1 VAKIVRVLLVNP
13 PIYDFA
19 VYDFW
24 MKPLGL
30 VYLLSILKKE
40 GHKVYLLDA
49 VNRFDPYFRN
59 IKSDPFGRGK
69 IKFQKVQ
76 KPEVLRN
83 IPGKFKRYG
92 LPPEVIRERIKD
104 FSPEVIML
112 TCSMTY
118 WYPGLIELKEIIKSL
133 NLKCVLLL
141 GGIYATLLPD
151 HAKSLGFDRVYSKK
165 ENYIKELDLEIP
177 KQFKSFPPP
186 DYSHYSNLSY
196 ACLTTSL
203 GCPFDCPYC
212 ASSYL
217 CGKKEDKDEE
227 QIVEEIY
234 YLYKKGIKRFAF
246 YDDALLVPQERFI
259 RLCEKIREKKMSVSF
274 FTPNGLHSRFIS
286 KEVADIMYKVG
297 FKEPRISLETADES
311 VQKKLSMKT
320 SNDEFVAAVQNLSI
334 AGYKKKNI
342 YTYLLAGVPGVSFE
356 SVEQSILYVAER
368 GVKISLAEFSPI
380 PGTKMEENALDPLL
394 TNNTVYYR
402 YKNME
407 KEMVKVKKLAK
418 EVNESIEAGKRL
430 D

>member
-1 VAKIVRVLLVNP
+1 
-13 PIYDFA
+13 
-19 VYDFW
+19 
-24 MKPLGL
+24 
-30 VYLLSILKKE
+30 
-40 GHKVYLLDA
+40 
-49 VNRFDPYFRN
+49 
-59 IKSDPFGRGK
+59 
-69 IKFQKVQ
+69 
-76 KPEVLRN
+76 
-83 IPGKFKRYG
+83 
-92 LPPEVIRERIKD
+92 
-104 FSPEVIML
+104 
-112 TCSMTY
+112 
-118 WYPGLIELKEIIKSL
+118 
-133 NLKCVLLL
+133 LLL